1 MIENLPSYVS
11 DAFILTTFL
20 TVGFLF
26 YAVRQ
31 TVSNTTAA
39 KILFA
44 LVPLWLIFQAAL
56 ASSGF
61 YLSVDVFPP
70 RLPFLAVIPAIVLII
85 LLFIF
90 ARKVFISRLPLK
102 TLTLL
107 HLIRIPVEI
116 VLLWLFQNGQVP
128 QLMTFEGRNFDI
140 FAGISAPFVAYLTFT
155 RRTLSLQF
163 LMVWNIICLALLLN
177 IVINA
182 VLSAPFPFQKFAFDQ
197 PNIGVFYYPFMWL
210 PSFIVPVILFGH
222 LVSIRKILKGISE
235 YRKNKVKVPEHS
247 NRKEINL

>member
-1 MIENLPSYVS
+1 MIENLPGYVS
-11 DAFILTTFL
+11 IAFILTTFL

-31 TVSNTTAA
+31 IVSDTTAA

-61 YLSVDVFPP
+61 YLLVDVFPP
-70 RLPFLAVIPAIVLII
+70 RLPLFAVIPALVLII

-90 ARKVFISRLPLK
+90 ARKDFISRIPLK

-107 HLIRIPVEI
+107 HVIRIPVEI

-140 FAGISAPFVAYLTFT
+140 LSGLTAPIIAWLAFRNGKTNRPLLIA
-155 RRTLSLQF
+155 
-163 LMVWNIICLALLLN
+163 WNIFALLLLIN
-177 IVINA
+177 IVTNA
-182 VLSAPFPFQKFAFDQ
+182 VLSIPAPFQQLAFEQ
-197 PNIGVFYYPFMWL
+197 PNRAVLYFPFVWL
-210 PSFIVPVILFGH
+210 PSVVVPVVLFCH
-222 LVSIRKILKGISE
+222 LASLNKLFSIDFKS
-235 YRKNKVKVPEHS
+235 
-247 NRKEINL
+247 

>member
-11 DAFILTTFL
+11 IAFVLTTFL

-39 KILFA
+39 KILFV

-56 ASSGF
+56 AWSGF
-61 YLSVDVFPP
+61 YLSVDAFPP
-70 RLPFLAVIPAIVLII
+70 RLPFFAVVPAIVLII

-90 ARKVFISRLPLK
+90 ARKDFISRLPLK

-107 HLIRIPVEI
+107 HVIRIPVEI
-116 VLLWLFQNGQVP
+116 VLLWLFQNAQVP

-140 FAGISAPFVAYLTFT
+140 LSGLTAPLIVWLAFRNGKINRPLLIA
-155 RRTLSLQF
+155 
-163 LMVWNIICLALLLN
+163 WNIFALLLLIN
-177 IVINA
+177 IVTNA
-182 VLSAPFPFQKFAFDQ
+182 VLSIPSPFQQLAFEQPNRAVLYFPF
-197 PNIGVFYYPFMWL
+197 VWL
-210 PSFIVPVILFGH
+210 PAVVVPIVLFAHLASFRQLFE
-222 LVSIRKILKGISE
+222 SDKIKGS
-235 YRKNKVKVPEHS
+235 
-247 NRKEINL
+247 

>member
-11 DAFILTTFL
+11 TAFILTTFL

-26 YAVRQ
+26 YAFRQ
-31 TVSNTTAA
+31 TVSDTTAA

-70 RLPFLAVIPAIVLII
+70 RLPFFAVIPAIVLII

-90 ARKVFISRLPLK
+90 ARKNFISRLSIK

-107 HLIRIPVEI
+107 HVIRIPVEI

-140 FAGISAPFVAYLTFT
+140 LSGLTAPIIAWLAFRNGKTNRPL
-155 RRTLSLQF
+155 LI
-163 LMVWNIICLALLLN
+163 VWNIFALLLLIN
-177 IVINA
+177 IVTNA
-182 VLSAPFPFQKFAFDQ
+182 VLSIPSPFQQLAFEQPNRAVLYFPF
-197 PNIGVFYYPFMWL
+197 VWL
-210 PSFIVPVILFGH
+210 PSVVVPVALFCH
-222 LVSIRKILKGISE
+222 LASLNKLFSIDFKS
-235 YRKNKVKVPEHS
+235 
-247 NRKEINL
+247 

>member
-11 DAFILTTFL
+11 ITFVLMTFL

-31 TVSNTTAA
+31 TVSGTIAG
-39 KILFA
+39 KIL
-44 LVPLWLIFQAAL
+44 LGLIPLWLIFQAAL

-61 YLSVDVFPP
+61 YLAVEAFPP
-70 RLPFLAVIPAIVLII
+70 RLPFFAVVPSIVLII

-90 ARKVFISRLPLK
+90 ARKDFISRLPLK

-107 HLIRIPVEI
+107 HVIRIPVEI

-140 FAGISAPFVAYLTFT
+140 LSGLTAPLIAWFAFRNGKTNRPLLIA
-155 RRTLSLQF
+155 
-163 LMVWNIICLALLLN
+163 WNIFALLLLTN
-177 IVINA
+177 IVANA
-182 VLSAPFPFQKFAFDQ
+182 VLSIPTSFQKFAFEQ
-197 PNIGVFYYPFMWL
+197 PNRAVLYFPFVWL
-210 PSFIVPVILFGH
+210 PAVIVPIVLFSH
-222 LVSIRKILKGISE
+222 LASFRQLFQSDKIKTL
-235 YRKNKVKVPEHS
+235 
-247 NRKEINL
+247 